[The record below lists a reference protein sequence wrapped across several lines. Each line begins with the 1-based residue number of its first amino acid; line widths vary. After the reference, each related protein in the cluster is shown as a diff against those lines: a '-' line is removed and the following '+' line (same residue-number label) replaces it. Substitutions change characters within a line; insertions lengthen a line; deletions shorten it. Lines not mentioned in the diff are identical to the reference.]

1 MIRPLTLIESATI
14 TGRLCYVEFNLFS
27 LLGKRSQ
34 GGQTGEFSV
43 FFSSAGKSHAWR
55 GQQLFDLL
63 PVSIGLPSG
72 EELLSVPGEDFKN
85 FLEALAILESDKS
98 LFDIITREL
107 YPQLLLSYNERLD
120 SCFDPSDS
128 ALRKTLYRVVGDLNL
143 VLDEAKLI
151 HQSSGQAENPPSDMS
166 EEAESKNQIVTL
178 LRQFLPIRY

>member
-1 MIRPLTLIESATI
+1 MIESATI
-14 TGRLCYVEFNLFS
+14 TGRLCYVEFKLFS

-34 GGQTGEFSV
+34 EAQTGELSV

-72 EELLSVPGEDFKN
+72 EELLSVPGQDFEN
-85 FLEALAILESDKS
+85 FFEQLTVLESDKL
-98 LFDIITREL
+98 LFDTITTEL
-107 YPQLLLSYNERLD
+107 YPQLLLSYSERLNR
-120 SCFDPSDS
+120 CFDPADS
-128 ALRKTLYRVVGDLNL
+128 ALRKTLYRAIGDLNL

-151 HQSSGQAENPPSDMS
+151 RQSSDQAENPLSRMS
-166 EEAESKNQIVTL
+166 EEAEIKNQIVTL